1 MQLAFKIPD
10 PLHEDL
16 KKCAQ
21 LEQRSINNWMRVHL
35 PELVAA
41 QLKAHKDKGE

>member
-1 MQLAFKIPD
+1 MNLGLRIPD
-10 PLHEDL
+10 PLHEDM

-21 LEQRSINNWMRVHL
+21 LEQRSVNNWLKFHL
-35 PELVAA
+35 PHLVAA